1 MANSMYNK
9 VLLEQ
14 IENIQKLL
22 TGERKEVDLSG
33 FIALS
38 RARAELKGLTARKT
52 WFENEVLVINPFQE
66 GSYCPTINA
75 HAKAVGDLLGALG
88 YRGSFHITRTLRL
101 GLGKLVE
108 EEKPDNVTIAEI
120 LAKIKTT

>member
-1 MANSMYNK
+1 MYNK

-38 RARAELKGLTARKT
+38 RAKAELIGKTARKT
-52 WFENEVLVINPFQE
+52 WFENEVLVIDPFKE
-66 GSYCPTINA
+66 GSYCTAINA

-88 YRGSFHITRTLRL
+88 YRGYFHITRTLRL
-101 GLGKLVE
+101 GLGKLVG
-108 EEKPDNVTIAEI
+108 EKSDNVTIAEI
-120 LAKIKTT
+120 LAKIKTI